1 MTRAIRKPKA
11 SLRLIYI
18 HGANST
24 YRSFAYMR
32 EKIGGQDLMLD
43 YVSQSGFFN
52 NLEVMVNIL
61 QSLPKHEKFFV
72 IGHSLGGLYAM
83 HLLKPLRDRILGGF
97 TMSTPYGGSELAHV
111 ARFIAPTTRLL
122 RDAHPGSRPVMEA
135 KPIPIGMPWTNIV
148 TTMGG
153 VSWIMG
159 PNDGVVSIA
168 SMTARPDMELIQKPL
183 NHFEVVLEDE
193 VIELCKAQIER
204 ASLALHAQ
212 P

>member
-1 MTRAIRKPKA
+1 
-11 SLRLIYI
+11 
-18 HGANST
+18 
-24 YRSFAYMR
+24 
-32 EKIGGQDLMLD
+32 MLD

-52 NLEVMVNIL
+52 NLEVMTNML
-61 QSLPKHEKFFV
+61 QSLPKHEKFFL
-72 IGHSLGGLYAM
+72 IGHSLGGLYAL
-83 HLLKPLRDRILGGF
+83 HLLKSMRDRILGGF

-122 RDAHPGSRPVMEA
+122 RDANPTSRAVVEA
-135 KPIPIGMPWTNIV
+135 KSIAIGMPWTNVV

-193 VIELCKAQIER
+193 VVDMCLNQIQKAQG
-204 ASLALHAQ
+204 SLSAGR
-212 P
+212 